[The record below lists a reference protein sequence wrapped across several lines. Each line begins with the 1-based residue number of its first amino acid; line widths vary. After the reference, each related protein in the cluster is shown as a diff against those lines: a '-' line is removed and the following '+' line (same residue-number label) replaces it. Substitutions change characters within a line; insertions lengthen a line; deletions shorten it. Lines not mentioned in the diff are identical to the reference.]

1 MPRIACSWS
10 THSAKLTTQNKG
22 ENKSDSALCSALM
35 LSQLWLRKEMLE
47 EALTIL
53 LEKKKSTSTLLFR
66 SWSLSSIITLSCL
79 DNLKAV

>member
-22 ENKSDSALCSALM
+22 GNKSDSALCSALM
-35 LSQLWLRKEMLE
+35 LSQLWLKKEMLE

-53 LEKKKSTSTLLFR
+53 LEKKKKHINFAFQKLESF
-66 SWSLSSIITLSCL
+66 
-79 DNLKAV
+79 

>member
-53 LEKKKSTSTLLFR
+53 LEKKKKHINFAFQKLESF
-66 SWSLSSIITLSCL
+66 
-79 DNLKAV
+79 

>member
-53 LEKKKSTSTLLFR
+53 LEKQKKHINFAFQKLESF
-66 SWSLSSIITLSCL
+66 
-79 DNLKAV
+79 

>member
-53 LEKKKSTSTLLFR
+53 LEKKKKHINFAFQKLE
-66 SWSLSSIITLSCL
+66 SL
-79 DNLKAV
+79 